1 MTDLKTQ
8 HLLTLA
14 HILSKGGKHNFV
26 NITTSSLGREIGKS
40 QQSASLHLKE
50 LELGGFIERIQSG
63 RKQSIKITNKGFVE
77 LSTLHNLLSKL
88 ISKSPNSL
96 SIVGTITSGMGEGA
110 YYMSMKGYTKQFKSK
125 LGYIPYPGTLN
136 VQLKEKKF
144 SEAISQ
150 LSNYEGVKINSF
162 SDGKR
167 TFGWV
172 KCFKAKINNKID
184 CELILLERTHHDTT
198 IVEFIAKNNIRKSLK
213 IGKKSNARIKISII
227 DNFS

>member
-110 YYMSMKGYTKQFKSK
+110 YYMSMNGYTKQFKSK

-198 IVEFIAKNNIRKSLK
+198 IVEFIAKTNIRKSLK
-213 IGKKSNARIKISII
+213 IGNKSNVKIKISILG
-227 DNFS
+227 NFS

>member
-26 NITTSSLGREIGKS
+26 NITTTSLGKEIGKS

-63 RKQSIKITNKGFVE
+63 RNQSIKISNKGFLE
-77 LSTLHNLLSKL
+77 LSTLHNFLSKS
-88 ISKSPNSL
+88 ISKSPTSL
-96 SIVGTITSGMGEGA
+96 IFTGIITSGMGEGA

-125 LGYIPYPGTLN
+125 LGYTPFPGTLN
-136 VQLKEKKF
+136 VQIKEKKF
-144 SEAISQ
+144 SEAIAQ
-150 LSNYEGVKINSF
+150 LSNYDGTKINPF

-172 KCFKAKINNKID
+172 KCFKSKINNKVD
-184 CELILLERTHHDTT
+184 CELILLERTHHDPT
-198 IVEFIAKNNIRKSLK
+198 IVEFISKNNIRKALK
-213 IGKKSNARIKISII
+213 ISEKSNTKVKIEILG
-227 DNFS
+227 NFS

>member
-26 NITTSSLGREIGKS
+26 NITTTSLGKEIGKS

-50 LELGGFIERIQSG
+50 LELGGFIERIQAG
-63 RKQSIKITNKGFVE
+63 RKQSIKITSKGFTE

-96 SIVGTITSGMGEGA
+96 TIIGTIISGMGEGA

-125 LGYIPYPGTLN
+125 LGYVPYPGTLN

-150 LSNYEGVKINSF
+150 LSNYDGTKIDPF

-184 CELILLERTHHDTT
+184 CELILLERTHHDTS
-198 IVEFIAKNNIRKSLK
+198 IVEFISKHNIRKSLK
-213 IGKKSNARIKISII
+213 IGTKSNAKIKISILG
-227 DNFS
+227 NFS

>member
-1 MTDLKTQ
+1 MADLKTQ

-14 HILSKGGKHNFV
+14 HLLSKGGKHNFV
-26 NITTSSLGREIGKS
+26 TLTTSLLGKSIGRS

-50 LELGGFIERIQSG
+50 LEDGGFIERIHSG

-77 LSTLHNLLSKL
+77 LSTLHNLLSNS
-88 ISKSPNSL
+88 IAKSSNSL
-96 SIVGTITSGMGEGA
+96 SITGIVTSGMGEGA

-144 SEAISQ
+144 SESISQ
-150 LSNYEGVKINSF
+150 LSNYEGTKINSF

-172 KCFKAKINNKID
+172 KCFKSKINNKID

-198 IVEFIAKNNIRKSLK
+198 IVEFIAKTNIRKSLK
-213 IGKKSNARIKISII
+213 IGNKSNIKIKISILG
-227 DNFS
+227 NFS

>member
-1 MTDLKTQ
+1 MADLKTQ

-14 HILSKGGKHNFV
+14 HIFSKGGKHNFV
-26 NITTSSLGREIGKS
+26 NITTSILGKEIGKS

-63 RKQSIKITNKGFVE
+63 RKQSIKITSKGFIE

-96 SIVGTITSGMGEGA
+96 SITGTITSGMGEGA
-110 YYMSMKGYTKQFKSK
+110 YYMSMKGYTKQFKVK

-150 LSNYEGVKINSF
+150 LSNY
-162 SDGKR
+162 D
-167 TFGWV
+167 
-172 KCFKAKINNKID
+172 
-184 CELILLERTHHDTT
+184 
-198 IVEFIAKNNIRKSLK
+198 
-213 IGKKSNARIKISII
+213 
-227 DNFS
+227 

>member
-26 NITTSSLGREIGKS
+26 NITTTSLGKEIGKS

-50 LELGGFIERIQSG
+50 LEIGGFIERIQSG
-63 RKQSIKITNKGFVE
+63 RKQSIKITNKGFIE

-88 ISKSPNSL
+88 ISNSPNSMNV
-96 SIVGTITSGMGEGA
+96 IGTITSGMGEGA

-136 VQLKEKKF
+136 VQLKDKKF
-144 SEAISQ
+144 SEAISK
-150 LSNYEGVKINSF
+150 LSNYEGTKINAF

-172 KCFKAKINNKID
+172 KCFKSKINNKID

-198 IVEFIAKNNIRKSLK
+198 IVEFISKNNIRKSLK
-213 IGKKSNARIKISII
+213 IGNKSNVKVKISILG
-227 DNFS
+227 NFS

>member
-26 NITTSSLGREIGKS
+26 NITTTSLGKEIGKS

-50 LELGGFIERIQSG
+50 LEMGGFIERIQTG
-63 RKQSIKITNKGFVE
+63 RKQFYYLFVE

-88 ISKSPNSL
+88 ISKSSNSL
-96 SIVGTITSGMGEGA
+96 TFTGTITSGMGEGA

-125 LGYIPYPGTLN
+125 LGYIPYPGTVN
-136 VQLKEKKF
+136 IQIKEKKF

-150 LSNYEGVKINSF
+150 LSNYEGIKISPF

-172 KCFKAKINNKID
+172 KCFKSKINNKID

-198 IVEFIAKNNIRKSLK
+198 IVEFISKNNIRKALK
-213 IGKKSNARIKISII
+213 ISDKSNVKVKISIL

>member
-1 MTDLKTQ
+1 MADLKTQ

-26 NITTSSLGREIGKS
+26 NITTTSLGKEIGKS

-50 LELGGFIERIQSG
+50 LELGGFIERILSG
-63 RKQSIKITNKGFVE
+63 RKQSIKITNKGFIE
-77 LSTLHNLLSKL
+77 LSTLHSLLSKV

-96 SIVGTITSGMGEGA
+96 SITGTITSGMGEGA

-125 LGYIPYPGTLN
+125 LGYIPFPGTLN
-136 VQLKEKKF
+136 VQLNEKKF
-144 SEAISQ
+144 SDSISH
-150 LSNYEGVKINSF
+150 LSNYEGINIDSF

-172 KCFKAKINNKID
+172 KCFKSKINNKID

-198 IVEFIAKNNIRKSLK
+198 IVEFIAKNSIRKSLK
-213 IGKKSNARIKISII
+213 IGNKSNVKIKISILG
-227 DNFS
+227 NFS

>member
-1 MTDLKTQ
+1 MADLKTQ

-26 NITTSSLGREIGKS
+26 NITTTSLGKEIGKS

-50 LELGGFIERIQSG
+50 LELGGFIERILSG
-63 RKQSIKITNKGFVE
+63 RKQSIKITNKGFAE
-77 LSTLHNLLSKL
+77 LSTLHSLLSKV

-96 SIVGTITSGMGEGA
+96 SITGTITSGMGEGA

-125 LGYIPYPGTLN
+125 LGYIPFPGTLN
-136 VQLKEKKF
+136 VQLEEKKF
-144 SEAISQ
+144 SESISH
-150 LSNYEGVKINSF
+150 LSNYEGIKIDSF

-172 KCFKAKINNKID
+172 KCFKSKINNKID

-198 IVEFIAKNNIRKSLK
+198 IVEFIAKNSIRKSLK
-213 IGKKSNARIKISII
+213 IGNKSNVKIKISILA
-227 DNFS
+227 DLS

>member
-26 NITTSSLGREIGKS
+26 NITTTSLGKEIGKS

-50 LELGGFIERIQSG
+50 LEMGGFIERIQSG
-63 RKQSIKITNKGFVE
+63 RKQSIKITSKGFVE
-77 LSTLHNLLSKL
+77 LSTLNNLLSKL

-96 SIVGTITSGMGEGA
+96 NITGVITSGMGEGA

-125 LGYIPYPGTLN
+125 LGYVPYPGTLN
-136 VQLKEKKF
+136 VQLKDKNF

-150 LSNYEGVKINSF
+150 LSNYEGTMINSF

-172 KCFKAKINNKID
+172 KCFKSKINNKID
-184 CELILLERTHHDTT
+184 CELILLERTHHDTS
-198 IVEFIAKNNIRKSLK
+198 IVEFISKNNIRKSLK
-213 IGKKSNARIKISII
+213 IGNKPNVKVKISILG
-227 DNFS
+227 NFS

>member
-26 NITTSSLGREIGKS
+26 NITTTSLGKEIGKS

-50 LELGGFIERIQSG
+50 LEFGGFIQRIQTG
-63 RKQSIKITNKGFVE
+63 RKQSIKITSKGFAE

-96 SIVGTITSGMGEGA
+96 TITGTITSGMGEGA

-125 LGYIPYPGTLN
+125 LGYVPYPGTLN

-150 LSNYEGVKINSF
+150 LSNYDGTKIDPF

-184 CELILLERTHHDTT
+184 CELILLERTHHDTS
-198 IVEFIAKNNIRKSLK
+198 IVEFISKHNIRKSLK
-213 IGKKSNARIKISII
+213 IGTKSNAKIRISILG
-227 DNFS
+227 NFS

>member
-26 NITTSSLGREIGKS
+26 NITTISLGKEIGKS

-63 RKQSIKITNKGFVE
+63 RKQSIKITNKGFIE
-77 LSTLHNLLSKL
+77 LSTLHSLLSKV

-96 SIVGTITSGMGEGA
+96 SITGTITSGMGEGA
-110 YYMSMKGYTKQFKSK
+110 YYMSMKGYTKQFKS
-125 LGYIPYPGTLN
+125 
-136 VQLKEKKF
+136 
-144 SEAISQ
+144 
-150 LSNYEGVKINSF
+150 
-162 SDGKR
+162 
-167 TFGWV
+167 
-172 KCFKAKINNKID
+172 KINNKID

-213 IGKKSNARIKISII
+213 IGTKSNVKIKIAVLG
-227 DNFS
+227 NFS

>member
-26 NITTSSLGREIGKS
+26 NITTTSLGREIGKS

-63 RKQSIKITNKGFVE
+63 RKQSIKITNKGFIE

-96 SIVGTITSGMGEGA
+96 SIVGTIISGMGEGA
-110 YYMSMKGYTKQFKSK
+110 YYMSMKGYTKQFKST
-125 LGYIPYPGTLN
+125 LGYVPYPGTLN
-136 VQLKEKKF
+136 VQLKDKKF

-172 KCFKAKINNKID
+172 KCFKSKINNKID
-184 CELILLERTHHDTT
+184 CELILLERTHYDTT
-198 IVEFIAKNNIRKSLK
+198 IVEFIAKSNIRKSLK
-213 IGKKSNARIKISII
+213 IGNKSNTKIKISILG
-227 DNFS
+227 NFS

>member
-1 MTDLKTQ
+1 MADLKTQ

-26 NITTSSLGREIGKS
+26 NITTTSLGKEIGKS

-50 LELGGFIERIQSG
+50 LELGGFIERILSG
-63 RKQSIKITNKGFVE
+63 RKQSIKITNKGFAE
-77 LSTLHNLLSKL
+77 LSTLHSLLSKV

-96 SIVGTITSGMGEGA
+96 SITGTITSGMGEGA

-125 LGYIPYPGTLN
+125 LGYIPFPGTLN
-136 VQLKEKKF
+136 VQLEEKKF
-144 SEAISQ
+144 SESISH
-150 LSNYEGVKINSF
+150 LSNYEGIKIDSF

-172 KCFKAKINNKID
+172 KCFKSKINNKID
-184 CELILLERTHHDTT
+184 CELILLERTHLDTT
-198 IVEFIAKNNIRKSLK
+198 IVEFIAKNSIRKSLK
-213 IGKKSNARIKISII
+213 IGNKSNVKIKILILG
-227 DNFS
+227 NFS

>member
-26 NITTSSLGREIGKS
+26 NITTTSLGKEIGKS

-50 LELGGFIERIQSG
+50 LELGGFIERIHSG
-63 RKQSIKITNKGFVE
+63 RKQSIKITNKGFIE

-88 ISKSPNSL
+88 ISNSPNSMNV
-96 SIVGTITSGMGEGA
+96 IGTITSGMGEGA

-125 LGYIPYPGTLN
+125 LGYVPYPGTLN
-136 VQLKEKKF
+136 VQLNEKKH

-150 LSNYEGVKINSF
+150 LSNYEGTKINSF

-172 KCFKAKINNKID
+172 KCFKSKINNKID

-198 IVEFIAKNNIRKSLK
+198 IVEFISKNNIRKLLK
-213 IGKKSNARIKISII
+213 IGDKSNVKVKISIL

>member
-26 NITTSSLGREIGKS
+26 NITTTSLGKEIGKS

-63 RKQSIKITNKGFVE
+63 RKQSIKITSKGFIE
-77 LSTLHNLLSKL
+77 LSSLHKLLSKL
-88 ISKSPNSL
+88 ISKSPTSL
-96 SIVGTITSGMGEGA
+96 SLTGTITSGMGEGA
-110 YYMSMKGYTKQFKSK
+110 YYMSLKGYTKQFKSK
-125 LGYIPYPGTLN
+125 LGYIPFPGTLN

-150 LSNYEGVKINSF
+150 LSSYEGVKINPF

-172 KCFKAKINNKID
+172 KCFKSKINNKIE
-184 CELILLERTHHDTT
+184 CELILLERTHHDTS

-213 IGKKSNARIKISII
+213 IGNKSNVKIKISIL

>member
-1 MTDLKTQ
+1 MADLKTQ

-14 HILSKGGKHNFV
+14 HLLSKGGKHNF
-26 NITTSSLGREIGKS
+26 ITLTTSSLGKSIGRS
-40 QQSASLHLKE
+40 QQAASLHLKE
-50 LELGGFIERIQSG
+50 LEEGGFIERIQSG
-63 RKQSIKITNKGFVE
+63 RKQSIKITNKGFIE

-88 ISKSPNSL
+88 IAKSSNSL
-96 SIVGTITSGMGEGA
+96 SITGTITSGMGEGA

-150 LSNYEGVKINSF
+150 LSNYDGIKINPF

-172 KCFKAKINNKID
+172 KCFKSKINNKID

-198 IVEFIAKNNIRKSLK
+198 IVEFIAKTNIRKSLK
-213 IGKKSNARIKISII
+213 IGNKSNIKIKISILG
-227 DNFS
+227 NFS

>member
-26 NITTSSLGREIGKS
+26 NITTTSLGKEIHKS

-63 RKQSIKITNKGFVE
+63 RKQSIKITNKGFIE

-88 ISKSPNSL
+88 ISKSSDSL
-96 SIVGTITSGMGEGA
+96 SITGTIISGMGEGA

-136 VQLKEKKF
+136 VHIKEKIF

-198 IVEFIAKNNIRKSLK
+198 IVEFIAKNSIRKSLK
-213 IGKKSNARIKISII
+213 IGNKSNVKIKISILA
-227 DNFS
+227 DLS

>member
-26 NITTSSLGREIGKS
+26 NITTTSLGKEIGKS

-50 LELGGFIERIQSG
+50 LELGGFVERIQSG
-63 RKQSIKITNKGFVE
+63 RKQSIKITNKGFIE

-96 SIVGTITSGMGEGA
+96 TFTGMITSGMGEGA

-125 LGYIPYPGTLN
+125 LGYVPYPGTLN
-136 VQLKEKKF
+136 VQLNEKKS

-150 LSNYEGVKINSF
+150 LSNYEGTRINSF

-172 KCFKAKINNKID
+172 KCFRSKINNKID

-198 IVEFIAKNNIRKSLK
+198 IVEFISKNNIRKSLK
-213 IGKKSNARIKISII
+213 IGDRSNIKIKISIL
-227 DNFS
+227 DNFY

>member
-50 LELGGFIERIQSG
+50 LELVGFIERIQSG
-63 RKQSIKITNKGFVE
+63 RKQSIKITSKGFVE

-96 SIVGTITSGMGEGA
+96 SIIGTITSGMGEGA

-198 IVEFIAKNNIRKSLK
+198 IVEFIAKTNIRKSLK
-213 IGKKSNARIKISII
+213 IGNKSNVKIKISILG
-227 DNFS
+227 NFS

>member
-26 NITTSSLGREIGKS
+26 YITTISLGKEIGKS

-50 LELGGFIERIQSG
+50 LELGGFIERILSG
-63 RKQSIKITNKGFVE
+63 RKQSIKITDKGFTE
-77 LSTLHNLLSKL
+77 LSTFHNLLSKL
-88 ISKSPNSL
+88 ISESPNSL
-96 SIVGTITSGMGEGA
+96 SITGTVTSGMGEGA

-150 LSNYEGVKINSF
+150 LSNYEGIKIDSF

-184 CELILLERTHHDTT
+184 CELILLERTHHDTS

-213 IGKKSNARIKISII
+213 IGNKSNVKIKISILG
-227 DNFS
+227 NFS

>member
-172 KCFKAKINNKID
+172 KCFKSKINNKID

-198 IVEFIAKNNIRKSLK
+198 IVEFIAKTNIRKSLK
-213 IGKKSNARIKISII
+213 VGNKSNVKIKISILG
-227 DNFS
+227 NFS

>member
-1 MTDLKTQ
+1 MADLKTQ

-26 NITTSSLGREIGKS
+26 NITTTSLGKEIGKS
-40 QQSASLHLKE
+40 QESASLHLKE
-50 LELGGFIERIQSG
+50 LELGGFIERILSG
-63 RKQSIKITNKGFVE
+63 RKQSIKITNKGFTE
-77 LSTLHNLLSKL
+77 LSTLHSLLSKV

-96 SIVGTITSGMGEGA
+96 SITGTITSGMGEGA

-125 LGYIPYPGTLN
+125 LGYIPFPGTLN
-136 VQLKEKKF
+136 VQLEEKKF
-144 SEAISQ
+144 SESISH
-150 LSNYEGVKINSF
+150 LSNYEGIKIDSF

-172 KCFKAKINNKID
+172 KCFKSKINNKID

-198 IVEFIAKNNIRKSLK
+198 IVEFIAKNSIRKSLK
-213 IGKKSNARIKISII
+213 IGNKSNVKIKISILG
-227 DNFS
+227 NFS

>member
-26 NITTSSLGREIGKS
+26 NITTISLGKEIGKS

-63 RKQSIKITNKGFVE
+63 RKQSIKITNKGFIE

-88 ISKSPNSL
+88 ISNSPNSL
-96 SIVGTITSGMGEGA
+96 SIIGVITSGMGEGA
-110 YYMSMKGYTKQFKSK
+110 YYMSMKGYTKQFKVK

-150 LSNYEGVKINSF
+150 LSHYEGVRINSF

-172 KCFKAKINNKID
+172 KCFHGTINNIE
-184 CELILLERTHHDTT
+184 CELIILERTHHDHS
-198 IVEFIAKNNIRKSLK
+198 IIEFISKKNIRKSLQLKDNSSVKVK
-213 IGKKSNARIKISII
+213 IPII
-227 DNFS
+227 E

>member
-14 HILSKGGKHNFV
+14 HILSKWGKHNFV
-26 NITTSSLGREIGKS
+26 NFTTTSLGKEIGKS

-63 RKQSIKITNKGFVE
+63 RKQSIKITNKGFIE
-77 LSTLHNLLSKL
+77 LSSLHNLLSKL
-88 ISKSPNSL
+88 ISRSPNSL
-96 SIVGTITSGMGEGA
+96 SITGTITSGMGEGA
-110 YYMSMKGYTKQFKSK
+110 YYMSLKGYTKQFKSK

-136 VQLKEKKF
+136 VKLKEKKF

-150 LSNYEGVKINSF
+150 LSNYQGIKINSF

-172 KCFKAKINNKID
+172 KCFKSKINNK
-184 CELILLERTHHDTT
+184 LI
-198 IVEFIAKNNIRKSLK
+198 VNWFY
-213 IGKKSNARIKISII
+213 
-227 DNFS
+227 

>member
-63 RKQSIKITNKGFVE
+63 RKQSIKITSKGFVE

-198 IVEFIAKNNIRKSLK
+198 IVEFIAKHNIRKLLK
-213 IGKKSNARIKISII
+213 IGTKSNVKIRISILG
-227 DNFS
+227 NFS

>member
-1 MTDLKTQ
+1 
-8 HLLTLA
+8 
-14 HILSKGGKHNFV
+14 
-26 NITTSSLGREIGKS
+26 
-40 QQSASLHLKE
+40 
-50 LELGGFIERIQSG
+50 
-63 RKQSIKITNKGFVE
+63 
-77 LSTLHNLLSKL
+77 
-88 ISKSPNSL
+88 
-96 SIVGTITSGMGEGA
+96 MGEGA

-136 VQLKEKKF
+136 VQLKEKKY

-150 LSNYEGVKINSF
+150 LANYEGLKINSF

-172 KCFKAKINNKID
+172 KCFKSKINNKID

-213 IGKKSNARIKISII
+213 IGNKSNVKIKISILG
-227 DNFS
+227 NFS

>member
-26 NITTSSLGREIGKS
+26 NFTTTSLGKEIGKS

-63 RKQSIKITNKGFVE
+63 RKQSIKITNKGFIE
-77 LSTLHNLLSKL
+77 LSSLHNLLSKL
-88 ISKSPNSL
+88 ISRSPNSL
-96 SIVGTITSGMGEGA
+96 SITGTITSGMGEGA
-110 YYMSMKGYTKQFKSK
+110 YYMSLKGYTKQFKSK

-136 VQLKEKKF
+136 VKLKEKKF

-150 LSNYEGVKINSF
+150 LSNYQGIKINSF

-172 KCFKAKINNKID
+172 KCFKSKINNKIN
-184 CELILLERTHHDTT
+184 CELILLERTHHDTS

-213 IGKKSNARIKISII
+213 ISKKSNARIKISII

>member
-1 MTDLKTQ
+1 MADLKTQ

-14 HILSKGGKHNFV
+14 HIFSKGGKHNFV
-26 NITTSSLGREIGKS
+26 NITTSILGKEIGKS
-40 QQSASLHLKE
+40 HQSASLHLKE

-63 RKQSIKITNKGFVE
+63 HKQSIKITSKGFME
-77 LSTLHNLLSKL
+77 LSTLHNLLSKV

-96 SIVGTITSGMGEGA
+96 SVTGTITSGMGEGA

-125 LGYIPYPGTLN
+125 LGYIPFPGTLN
-136 VQLKEKKF
+136 VQLKDKKF

-150 LSNYEGVKINSF
+150 LSNYEGTKIDPF
-162 SDGKR
+162 SGGKR

-184 CELILLERTHHDTT
+184 CELILLERTHHDTS
-198 IVEFIAKNNIRKSLK
+198 IVEFISKHNIRKSLK
-213 IGKKSNARIKISII
+213 ITSKSNVKIKISIFG
-227 DNFS
+227 NFS

>member
-1 MTDLKTQ
+1 MADLKTQ

-26 NITTSSLGREIGKS
+26 NITTTSLGKEIGKS

-50 LELGGFIERIQSG
+50 LELGGFIERILSG
-63 RKQSIKITNKGFVE
+63 RKQSIKITNKGFTE
-77 LSTLHNLLSKL
+77 LSTLHSLLSKV

-96 SIVGTITSGMGEGA
+96 SITGTITSGMGEGA

-125 LGYIPYPGTLN
+125 LGYIPFPGTLN
-136 VQLKEKKF
+136 VQLEEKKF
-144 SEAISQ
+144 SESISH
-150 LSNYEGVKINSF
+150 LSNYEGIKIDSF

-172 KCFKAKINNKID
+172 KCFKSKINNKID
-184 CELILLERTHHDTT
+184 CELILFERTHHDTT
-198 IVEFIAKNNIRKSLK
+198 IVEFIAKNSIRKSLK
-213 IGKKSNARIKISII
+213 IGNKSNVKIKISILG
-227 DNFS
+227 NFS